1 MAVDILSDI
10 KNNAVCIFCLLF
22 LSQASQIDLISLL
35 FISNVVL
42 GQESYA
48 DSGRY
53 LMPQENS
60 SNELVQ
66 PLSSEEQIAINVY
79 DKCHKSVV
87 HIETKGDASSLV
99 GRVVLTEGSGSGS
112 VWDRAGHILTNYHVV
127 HNSSVLL
134 VTLYDGKQFEADIIG
149 TDIANDIAI
158 LKVNASE
165 HELNPV
171 SLGRSDRIKVGQRVF
186 ALGSPLG
193 LEQTMTAGIVSSLN
207 RKIPSLSKRT
217 MRSIIQIDAAL
228 NRGNSGGPLLNTRGE
243 LVGMNTA
250 IASRVGE
257 NSGIGFA
264 IPSATIQRV
273 VSQLLSHGKVRRPS
287 LGIESIAETPEGLL
301 VVSLD
306 NGGPAEKA
314 GVRGVKRHRYN
325 LVFGDLVRS
334 DYSTADIITQANG
347 QEVKTVDDLLAIV
360 ESCQAGEYVRLSIIR
375 EGLLEII
382 SVLLVEDR
390 SSEANVKD

>member
-1 MAVDILSDI
+1 MSVGSLSDI
-10 KNNAVCIFCLLF
+10 KNEVCIFSLIF
-22 LSQASQIDLISLL
+22 LSQALQIDLLSML
-35 FISNVVL
+35 FSSNVVL
-42 GQESYA
+42 GQESYG
-48 DSGRY
+48 DSDRY
-53 LMPQENS
+53 LMPPGDVP
-60 SNELVQ
+60 NELAQ
-66 PLSSEEQIAINVY
+66 PLSLEEQIAINVY

-87 HIETKGDASSLV
+87 HIETKGDSSSLV

-112 VWDRAGHILTNYHVV
+112 VWDRTGHILTNYHVV
-127 HNSSVLL
+127 HNASVLL
-134 VTLYDGKQFEADIIG
+134 VTLYDGKQFEAEIIG
-149 TDIANDIAI
+149 TDVSNDIAI
-158 LKVNASE
+158 LKVNATE
-165 HELNPV
+165 NDLNPV

-228 NRGNSGGPLLNTRGE
+228 NRGNSGGPLLDTRGE

-273 VSQLLSHGKVRRPS
+273 VSQLLMYGKVRRPS
-287 LGIESIAETPEGLL
+287 LGIESIAETPKGLL

-325 LVFGDLVRS
+325 LVLGDLVRS

-347 QEVKTVDDLLAIV
+347 QDVKTVDDLLAIV
-360 ESCQAGEYVRLSIIR
+360 ESCRAGEYVKLSIVR
-375 EGLLEII
+375 EGLQKII
-382 SVLLVEDR
+382 SILLVEER
-390 SSEANVKD
+390 SSEANGKD